1 MALLVSAR
9 TLNGSPLGLLGQLRL
24 LSGRSLP
31 SKLLLPLTSVRL
43 HSSEGLTST
52 ASASLSLDTLF
63 EEEARAERGRKI
75 QQKRESKPSFERTTK
90 VESVDTRSFPFAE
103 KTFTALRLSRLLQ
116 LRIQEEGLEVP
127 TDVQVAAIPTIL
139 DGHDAAIQSFT
150 GSGKTLAY
158 LLPILSRVGPLS
170 ESSLSES
177 AEPVSQGGVEAL
189 IVAPSRE
196 LAMQIVREAEK
207 MLGSNYRK
215 VIQQLI
221 GGANPNRQEEALKRN
236 KPLIVVGTPGRISE
250 LSRAGKLHTHDCRF
264 LVLDEAD
271 QLLSSKFR
279 DDMRRIL
286 EHVGRRRSSDVS
298 SSPVSS
304 ESENAEEKSSKKRV
318 NKKVERQTILVSAT
332 MPPAVLRAAS
342 SWGHKPLLVRAT
354 SIIDVEI
361 PGAFSAS
368 STSTLD
374 KEEGNS
380 AELEGARESL
390 PPNLEHFYLVSPMH
404 HRVDF
409 LRKCIHALDAQ
420 SVIVFMNHSKRLK
433 DTEYKL
439 SARGIAAG
447 SLHGELGKLERAN
460 ILNAFRNGKLRV
472 LVVSEVGARGLDVP
486 ACDLVVNLELPTDGS
501 HYAHRGGRT
510 GRLGRKGTV
519 ISICEG
525 SEEFVIEKFEK
536 QLGIS
541 VRRCD
546 VFEGK
551 LVLWKKPLQGKAA
564 GKVLKESERGSK
576 FSIKDP
582 SWGL

>member
-1 MALLVSAR
+1 MALLVSR
-9 TLNGSPLGLLGQLRL
+9 SVKGLPLCIFGQLPL
-24 LSGRSLP
+24 LSGRSLC
-31 SKLLLPLTSVRL
+31 SKSPVFAPLLKSAAGAPGISATS
-43 HSSEGLTST
+43 SST
-52 ASASLSLDTLF
+52 SASLSLDTLF
-63 EEEARAERGRKI
+63 EDEAAAA
-75 QQKRESKPSFERTTK
+75 KRVQRREPKAAFARTSK

-103 KTFTALRLSRLLQ
+103 KSFSALKLSRLLQ
-116 LRIQEEGLEVP
+116 RRIADEGLEVP

-158 LLPILSRVGPLS
+158 LLPILSKVGPLS
-170 ESSLSES
+170 DSSAGVE
-177 AEPVSQGGVEAL
+177 AVNRGGVEVL
-189 IVAPSRE
+189 IVVPSRE

-207 MLGSNYRK
+207 MLGPFNKK

-221 GGANPNRQEEALKRN
+221 GGANPNRQEEALKKN

-250 LSRAGKLHTHDCRF
+250 LSRAGKLHTHSCQF

-286 EHVGRRRSSDVS
+286 EHVGQRRSSDPAKATHS
-298 SSPVSS
+298 NPA
-304 ESENAEEKSSKKRV
+304 ESAEENPSVKTVK
-318 NKKVERQTILVSAT
+318 KKVERQTILVSAT

-354 SIIDVEI
+354 SIIDVET
-361 PGAFSAS
+361 PGAFSPAWGS
-368 STSTLD
+368 PVD
-374 KEEGNS
+374 KDEAQS
-380 AELEGARESL
+380 ADLKGARESL
-390 PPNLEHFYLVSPMH
+390 PPNLEHFYLLSPLH

-409 LRKCIHALDAQ
+409 LRKCIHALDSQ

-439 SARGIAAG
+439 VARGIAAG
-447 SLHGELGKLERAN
+447 SLHGELGKLERQN

-472 LVVSEVGARGLDVP
+472 LVVSEVGARGLDIP
-486 ACDLVVNLELPTDGS
+486 GCDLVVNLELPTDGS

-510 GRLGRKGTV
+510 GRLGRRGTV
-519 ISICEG
+519 INICEG

-541 VRRCD
+541 IRRCD
-546 VFEGK
+546 IFDSK
-551 LVLWKKPLQGKAA
+551 LEHWKKPAFGKAG
-564 GKVLKESERGSK
+564 GKERKTSEKTESSSSVGGDEAAS
-576 FSIKDP
+576 
-582 SWGL
+582 